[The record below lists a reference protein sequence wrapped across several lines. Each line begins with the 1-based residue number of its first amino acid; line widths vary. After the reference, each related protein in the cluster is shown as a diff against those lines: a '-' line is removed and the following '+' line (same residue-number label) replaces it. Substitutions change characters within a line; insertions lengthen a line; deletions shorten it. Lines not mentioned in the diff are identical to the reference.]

1 METTSITLWLEKLAG
16 GDQDATRRI
25 WEQYYE
31 RLLHVARHRLGRSP
45 RRVADEEDVVLS
57 AFNSFCAGVAAGRFP
72 HLRDRDDLWRLLLTI
87 TARKAVSLLRW
98 QHCRRRGGR
107 AVRGDSAF
115 GKQASD
121 RTAGIDEVLGGEPTP
136 ELAAVMTEEFGRLID
151 LLDDASLRLIAV
163 LKLEAYTNEEIAR
176 SLDCCVATVERKL
189 ARIRKTWSTGP

>member
-1 METTSITLWLEKLAG
+1 METTGITLWLEKLAG

-107 AVRGDSAF
+107 AVRGTRPLGSRHQTDLRALKRSWV
-115 GKQASD
+115 AS
-121 RTAGIDEVLGGEPTP
+121 RPP
-136 ELAAVMTEEFGRLID
+136 SSWPWSR
-151 LLDDASLRLIAV
+151 
-163 LKLEAYTNEEIAR
+163 R
-176 SLDCCVATVERKL
+176 SLPACWTCWTMHRC
-189 ARIRKTWSTGP
+189 G